1 MFFRRG
7 VGDAPDP
14 WLTVKLWLFG
24 AGALLALL
32 GMTLAND
39 WLIGAA
45 AVALLAGLVLR
56 FVPRGAEPSD
66 DPDGGPGGPEG
77 RDGP

>member
-7 VGDAPDP
+7 LGDAPDP
-14 WLTVKLWLFG
+14 WLTAKLWLFG
-24 AGALLALL
+24 VGALLALL

-56 FVPRGAEPSD
+56 FVPRGAGDEAGDETGDEADRS
-66 DPDGGPGGPEG
+66 
-77 RDGP
+77 